1 MEDVIVTLLNG
12 TKIAKSKVPV
22 GEIYINEK
30 GQKCR
35 KVLKAAKPEEKG
47 TTHNIADV
55 IVTLLDGTK
64 IAKSKVPVGE
74 IYINEKGQKCR
85 KVLKAVPVTT
95 KPETKGETFFSTMSK
110 QLNQGLIQGSSQLIK
125 GVGQVSNLVKT
136 AKNKISG
143 VKASAANLMD
153 SLIAKA
159 MAKINIGKTIESL
172 EEFQKTNG
180 KDVSDLINF
189 LKKLQT
195 VN

>member
-12 TKIAKSKVPV
+12 TKIAKSKVPI

-35 KVLKAAKPEEKG
+35 KVLK
-47 TTHNIADV
+47 T
-55 IVTLLDGTK
+55 
-64 IAKSKVPVGE
+64 
-74 IYINEKGQKCR
+74 
-85 KVLKAVPVTT
+85 VPVTT
-95 KPETKGETFFSTMSK
+95 KPETKGGAFFSNMTK
-110 QLNQGLIQGSSQLIK
+110 QLNDGLGKLKDGVSTAAIQGTSQIIK
-125 GVGQVSNLVKT
+125 GAGQVGQLVKT
-136 AKNKISG
+136 TKSKISG
-143 VKASAANLMD
+143 VKASAAAFMD

-180 KDVSDLINF
+180 KDVSDLIIF

-195 VN
+195 VG

>member
-1 MEDVIVTLLNG
+1 ME
-12 TKIAKSKVPV
+12 
-22 GEIYINEK
+22 
-30 GQKCR
+30 
-35 KVLKAAKPEEKG
+35 
-47 TTHNIADV
+47 DV

-64 IAKSKVPVGE
+64 IAKSKVPVGT

-85 KVLKAVPVTT
+85 KVLKTVPVTK
-95 KPETKGETFFSTMSK
+95 KPEAKSGSFFSDMTK
-110 QLNQGLIQGSSQLIK
+110 QLNAGLEKVKDGASAVALQGASQIVK
-125 GVGQVSNLVKT
+125 GASQVGQLVKT
-136 AKNKISG
+136 SKSKISG
-143 VKASAANLMD
+143 VKASAAAFMD